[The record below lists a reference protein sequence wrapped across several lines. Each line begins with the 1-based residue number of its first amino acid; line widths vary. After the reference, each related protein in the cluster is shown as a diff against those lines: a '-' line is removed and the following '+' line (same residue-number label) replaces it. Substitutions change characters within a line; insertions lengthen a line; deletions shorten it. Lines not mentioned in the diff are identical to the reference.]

1 METTKCQ
8 NKFKR
13 DSARGFTLVEMIVTL
28 AIFSLIMVA
37 VAGLFFHALRAHR
50 TILAKS
56 QMLGESSYNLEHIGR
71 GLRMAKKTS
80 DSGCLSAKGLNFE
93 KTARG
98 GVKFQ
103 NLNSSGTIDCVEY
116 YLGYPG
122 EDYGANGALMESR
135 ANAERSFDL
144 PLTSP
149 AVDVVSL
156 AVYDYGWAQNDDL
169 QPRTTLHIQMRGRQN
184 QTMDHQITI
193 SQRDLDIEE

>member
-1 METTKCQ
+1 MEPMRCQ

-13 DSARGFTLVEMIVTL
+13 GPARGFTLVEMIVTL
-28 AIFSLIMVA
+28 AVFSLIMVA

-50 TILAKS
+50 AILARS

-71 GLRMAKKTS
+71 GLRMAKKS
-80 DSGCLSAKGLNFE
+80 PDGSCLSSKGLNFE

-103 NLNSSGTIDCVEY
+103 NLNSSGTTDCVEY
-116 YLGYPG
+116 YLGHPG
-122 EDYGANGALMESR
+122 GSYGANGALMESR
-135 ANAERSFDL
+135 TNTERSFDL

-149 AVDVVSL
+149 AVDVASL

-169 QPRTTLHIQMRGRQN
+169 QPRTTIHIQMRGHQN
-184 QTMDHQITI
+184 QIMDHQITI
-193 SQRDLDIEE
+193 SQRDLDVEE

>member
-1 METTKCQ
+1 MELTKCQ

-13 DSARGFTLVEMIVTL
+13 DPARGFTLVEMIVTL

-71 GLRMAKKTS
+71 GLRMAKKS
-80 DSGCLSAKGLNFE
+80 PDAGCLSVKGLNFE

-103 NLNSSGTIDCVEY
+103 NLNSSGTTDCVEY
-116 YLGYPG
+116 YLGHPG
-122 EDYGANGALMESR
+122 GSYGANGALMESR

-149 AVDVVSL
+149 AVDVASL

-169 QPRTTLHIQMRGRQN
+169 QPRTTIHIQMRGHQN
-184 QTMDHQITI
+184 QIMDHQITI
-193 SQRDLDIEE
+193 SQRDLDVEE